1 MNNTQLETFLKLVE
15 TKSFTATAN
24 MLGYAQ
30 STVTTQIKQLEE
42 ELGCLLFERLG
53 KKLTLTAEGEK
64 LIVYAQQMLK
74 IQREI
79 LLEVSAAKIPSGI
92 IKLGVSESFCYHR
105 LPESLMVYKKEF
117 PEMDIQL
124 QFIEH
129 DTFPALLKSG
139 ALDMVY
145 TLNPLIDNTELK
157 MIHKRKET
165 LTFFASPDHP
175 ITKKKKVNE
184 KDLEG
189 IPLLLTSH
197 NCSFRHMLLQDFMEH
212 QVTPKI
218 ELETSSKE
226 ILKQFAINGLG
237 IAFMPTMV
245 ATEEVK
251 NGLLKKIDW
260 AGADFPVFSQLFIH
274 KDKHVSKAMDELIR
288 RIIDESCSK
297 ED

>member
-1 MNNTQLETFLKLVE
+1 MHEGDMNNTQLETFLKLVE
-15 TKSFTATAN
+15 TKNFTATAN

-53 KKLTLTAEGEK
+53 KKLVVTSEGEK

-74 IQREI
+74 LQREI
-79 LLEVSAAKIPSGI
+79 LLEVSTANIPSGI
-92 IKLGVSESFCYHR
+92 IKLGVSESFCYNR
-105 LPESLMVYKKEF
+105 LPEILMEYKKEH
-117 PEMDIQL
+117 PRMDIQL

-129 DTFPALLKSG
+129 DTFPALLKNG
-139 ALDMVY
+139 ALDLVY
-145 TLNPLIDNTELK
+145 TLNPIIENPELK
-157 MIHKRKET
+157 MIHKEKEA
-165 LTFFASPDHP
+165 LAFFARPDHP
-175 ITKKKKVNE
+175 IAKKKKVKE

-197 NCSFRHMLLQDFMEH
+197 SCSFRHMLLQDFMDH

-237 IAFMPTMV
+237 IAFMPSMV
-245 ATEEVK
+245 ATEEVRS
-251 NGLLKKIDW
+251 GVLKKIDW
-260 AGADFPVFSQLFIH
+260 AGDDFPIYSQIFIH
-274 KDKHVSKAMDELIR
+274 KDKHLNKAMSELIKL
-288 RIIDESCSK
+288 IVE
-297 ED
+297 E

>member
-30 STVTTQIKQLEE
+30 STVTTQIKQLED

-53 KKLTLTAEGEK
+53 KKLVVTTEGER
-64 LIVYAQQMLK
+64 LTVYAQQMLK
-74 IQREI
+74 LQREI
-79 LLEVSAAKIPSGI
+79 ILEVSAAKIPSGI
-92 IKLGVSESFCYHR
+92 IKLGVSESFCYNR
-105 LPESLMVYKKEF
+105 LPESLMEYKKEY

-129 DTFPALLKSG
+129 NTFPALLKSG
-139 ALDMVY
+139 VLDLVY
-145 TLNPLIDNTELK
+145 TLNPLLVNPELK
-157 MIHKRKET
+157 LIHKEKEE
-165 LTFFASPDHP
+165 LAFFASPGHP
-175 ITKKKKVNE
+175 IAKKKKVEE

-197 NCSFRHMLLQDFMEH
+197 NCSFRQMLLQDFMDH
-212 QVTPKI
+212 QITPKI

-237 IAFMPTMV
+237 VAFMPSIV
-245 ATEEVK
+245 ATEEVR
-251 NGLLKKIDW
+251 NGMLTRIDW
-260 AGADFPVFSQLFIH
+260 AGSDFPVFSQMFIH
-274 KDKHVSKAMDELIR
+274 KDKHLNKAMDELIK
-288 RIIDESCSK
+288 RIIDVK
-297 ED
+297 KP

>member
-42 ELGCLLFERLG
+42 ELGCLLFDRLG
-53 KKLTLTAEGEK
+53 KRLAVTAEGEK

-74 IQREI
+74 LQREI
-79 LLEVSAAKIPSGI
+79 LLEVSAANIPSGI
-92 IKLGVSESFCYHR
+92 IKLGVSESFCYNR
-105 LPESLMVYKKEF
+105 LPENLMKYKNEY

-129 DTFPALLKSG
+129 DTFPSLLKSG
-139 ALDMVY
+139 ALDLVY
-145 TLNPLIDNTELK
+145 TLNPIIENPELK
-157 MIHKRKET
+157 MIHKKKET
-165 LTFFASPDHP
+165 LAFFASPNHP
-175 ITKKKKVNE
+175 VAKKKRVKE

-197 NCSFRHMLLQDFMEH
+197 NCSFRHMLLQDFMDH
-212 QVTPKI
+212 QITPKI

-237 IAFMPTMV
+237 VAFMPAMV
-245 ATEEVK
+245 AAEEVK
-251 NGLLKKIDW
+251 NGILKKIDW
-260 AGADFPVFSQLFIH
+260 AGDDFPVYSQVFIH
-274 KDKHVSKAMDELIR
+274 KDKQLNIAMTDLIKL
-288 RIIDESCSK
+288 ISDTK
-297 ED
+297 

>member
-15 TKSFTATAN
+15 TKNFTSTAN

-53 KKLTLTAEGEK
+53 KKLVVTAEGEK

-74 IQREI
+74 LQREI
-79 LLEVSAAKIPSGI
+79 LLEVSAAKTPSGI
-92 IKLGVSESFCYHR
+92 IKLGVSESFCYNR
-105 LPESLMVYKKEF
+105 LPGSLMEYKKMY

-129 DTFPALLKSG
+129 DTFPGLLKSG

-145 TLNPLIDNTELK
+145 TLNPIIENPELV
-157 MIHKRKET
+157 MIHKKKET
-165 LTFFASPDHP
+165 LAFFARPDHP
-175 ITKKKKVNE
+175 IAKKKKVKE

-197 NCSFRHMLLQDFMEH
+197 NCSFRHMLLQDFIDH

-218 ELETSSKE
+218 EMETSSKE

-237 IAFMPTMV
+237 IAFMPSMV

-251 NGLLKKIDW
+251 SGILKEVDW
-260 AGADFPVFSQLFIH
+260 AGEDFPIYSQIFIH
-274 KDKHVSKAMDELIR
+274 KDKHISTAMNDLIKL
-288 RIIDESCSK
+288 IIDVK
-297 ED
+297 

>member
-1 MNNTQLETFLKLVE
+1 MHEGDMNNTQLETFLKLVE
-15 TKSFTATAN
+15 TKNFTATAN

-53 KKLTLTAEGEK
+53 KKLVVTSEGEK

-74 IQREI
+74 LQREI
-79 LLEVSAAKIPSGI
+79 LLEVSTANIPSGI
-92 IKLGVSESFCYHR
+92 IKLGVSESFCYNR
-105 LPESLMVYKKEF
+105 LPEILMEYKKEY
-117 PEMDIQL
+117 PRMDIQL

-129 DTFPALLKSG
+129 DTFPALLKNG
-139 ALDMVY
+139 ALDLVY
-145 TLNPLIDNTELK
+145 TLNPIIENPELK
-157 MIHKRKET
+157 MIHKEKEA
-165 LTFFASPDHP
+165 LAFFARPDHP
-175 ITKKKKVNE
+175 IAKKKKVKE

-197 NCSFRHMLLQDFMEH
+197 SCSFRHMLLQDFMDH

-237 IAFMPTMV
+237 IAFMPSMV
-245 ATEEVK
+245 ATEEVRS
-251 NGLLKKIDW
+251 GVLKKIDW
-260 AGADFPVFSQLFIH
+260 AGDDFPIYSQMFIH
-274 KDKHVSKAMDELIR
+274 KDKHLNKAMSELIKL
-288 RIIDESCSK
+288 IAE
-297 ED
+297 E

>member
-15 TKSFTATAN
+15 TKNFTATAN

-53 KKLTLTAEGEK
+53 KKLVVTSEGEK

-74 IQREI
+74 LQREI
-79 LLEVSAAKIPSGI
+79 LLEVSTANIPSGI
-92 IKLGVSESFCYHR
+92 IKLGVSESFCYNR
-105 LPESLMVYKKEF
+105 LPEILMEYKKEY
-117 PEMDIQL
+117 PRMDIQL

-129 DTFPALLKSG
+129 DTFPALLKNG
-139 ALDMVY
+139 ALDLVY
-145 TLNPLIDNTELK
+145 TLNPIIENPELK
-157 MIHKRKET
+157 MIHKEKEA
-165 LTFFASPDHP
+165 LAFFVRPDHP
-175 ITKKKKVNE
+175 IAKKKKVKE

-197 NCSFRHMLLQDFMEH
+197 SCSFRHMLLQDFMDH

-237 IAFMPTMV
+237 IAFMPSMV
-245 ATEEVK
+245 ATEEVRS
-251 NGLLKKIDW
+251 GVLKKIDW
-260 AGADFPVFSQLFIH
+260 AGDDFPIYSQMFIH
-274 KDKHVSKAMDELIR
+274 KDKHLNKAMSELIKL
-288 RIIDESCSK
+288 IVE
-297 ED
+297 E